1 MTSSMTPEA
10 AAELVRDLVDAW
22 NAHDADRLAA
32 LYAPDFEED
41 DVAQARTQH
50 GPDAVR
56 RLMRL
61 YLRAFPDLRILSDSV
76 IIQGDQ
82 IAFAWTLC
90 GTHRGTLMNIPPTG
104 RGVRIR
110 GVSLITVAEGR
121 IHRATRIWDMAG
133 MLRAFG
139 LLPEL

>member
-1 MTSSMTPEA
+1 MTPTTTPEA
-10 AAELVRDLVDAW
+10 AAQLVRDLIEAW
-22 NAHDADRLAA
+22 NDHDSNRLAA

-41 DVAQARTQH
+41 DVAQPRPLH

-61 YLRAFPDLRILSDSV
+61 YLRAFPDLRIIPDAV

-82 IAFAWTLC
+82 IALSWTLC
-90 GTHRGTLMNIPPTG
+90 GTHQGSLMNIPPTG

-110 GVSLITVAEGR
+110 GVSLITLAGGR
-121 IHRATRIWDMAG
+121 IRRATRIWDLAG
-133 MLRAFG
+133 MLRTFG

>member
-1 MTSSMTPEA
+1 MTPTPTPEVA
-10 AAELVRDLVDAW
+10 AQLIRDLVDAW

-41 DVAQARTQH
+41 DVAQARAQH
-50 GPDAVR
+50 GPESVR
-56 RLMRL
+56 ALMRL
-61 YLRAFPDLRILSDSV
+61 YLRAFPDVQILPERV

-110 GVSLITVAEGR
+110 GVSLITVAQGR
-121 IHRATRIWDMAG
+121 IQRATRIWDMAG

>member
-1 MTSSMTPEA
+1 MPLITPPEDA
-10 AAELVRDLVDAW
+10 AQLVRELVEAW
-22 NAHDADRLAA
+22 NNHDADRLAA
-32 LYAPDFEED
+32 LYATDFEED

-61 YLRAFPDLRILSDSV
+61 YLRAFPDLRIIPDGV

-82 IAFAWTLC
+82 ISFAWTLC

-110 GVSLITVAEGR
+110 GVSLITMADGR
-121 IHRATRIWDMAG
+121 IRRATRIWDMAG
-133 MLRAFG
+133 MLRTFG